1 MDIKPI
7 RSTEDLSATLLRIE
21 QIWGAEMNSPESDEL
36 EILARRVGEYEEQ
49 QFPIPPSEPFQE
61 DKPGIDQR
69 F

>member
-1 MDIKPI
+1 MTIFEKFSLIPW
-7 RSTEDLSATLLRIE
+7 SNKDLLI
-21 QIWGAEMNSPESDEL
+21 AEGDEL

>member
-21 QIWGAEMNSPESDEL
+21 QIWGAEMNSPEGDEL

-49 QFPIPPSEPFQE
+49 QFTIAPSEPFQE

>member
-7 RSTEDLSATLLRIE
+7 RSIEDLSAALLRIE
-21 QIWGAEMNSPESDEL
+21 QIWGAEMNSPEGDEL

-49 QFPIPPSEPFQE
+49 QIPISPSEPFQE

>member
-7 RSTEDLSATLLRIE
+7 RSIEDLSAALLRIE
-21 QIWGAEMNSPESDEL
+21 QIWGAEMNSPEGDEL

-49 QFPIPPSEPFQE
+49 QIPISLSEPFQE